1 MARSSLLCLVRLA
14 SLLALAGI
22 FVSVSVQASRGD
34 ADPHYRTCVGECQN
48 TGIIG
53 SNIIS
58 HCQSREND
66 SISAGSS
73 WYTQEALGMQWKQL
87 NCMTDCRY
95 YCMMRREEER
105 RLGGLSPVQYHGKWP
120 FKRVSVFQEPLSAAL
135 SALNLLMHFTGWL
148 SFYLLVKCRL
158 PLRPQTKRTYYEYTG
173 LWHIYAILSMNA
185 WIWSSVFHTRDIDL
199 TEKLDYSSAVA
210 VLGYSLIVTLLRIFN
225 VKEGPARVMVAAPI
239 LAFVTTHILYLNFYE
254 LDYGWNMKVC
264 VAMGV
269 IQIVAWAT
277 WAGVTRHPSRLK
289 LWVVVFGGALAM
301 LLEVFDFPPY
311 KRYADAHSL
320 WHASTVP
327 LTYLWWSFIKD
338 DAEFRT
344 STLTLVK
351 KAR

>member
-1 MARSSLLCLVRLA
+1 MAGSSLWVVGLA
-14 SLLALAGI
+14 SLLALPGI
-22 FVSVSVQASRGD
+22 FVSVSVQASPGD
-34 ADPHYRTCVGECQN
+34 ADPHYITCVGECQN

-53 SNIIS
+53 SNIINR
-58 HCQSREND
+58 CQSRENG
-66 SISAGSS
+66 STSAGSS
-73 WYTQEALGMQWKQL
+73 WYTQEALRMQWKQL

-95 YCMMRREEER
+95 YCIMRREEER

-135 SALNLLMHFTGWL
+135 SALNLLMHLTGWL
-148 SFYLLVKCRL
+148 SFFLL
-158 PLRPQTKRTYYEYTG
+158 TKRTYYEYAG
-173 LWHIYAILSMNA
+173 LWHIYAILPMNA

-210 VLGYSLIVTLLRIFN
+210 VLGYSLILTLLRIFN
-225 VKEGPARVMVAAPI
+225 VKEGAARVMFAAPI

-264 VAMGV
+264 AAMGMV
-269 IQIVAWAT
+269 QIVALAT
-277 WAGVTRHPSRLK
+277 WAGVTRNPSRFR

-301 LLEVFDFPPY
+301 LLEVFDFSPY
-311 KRYADAHSL
+311 KGYADAHSL

-338 DAEFRT
+338 DAEFCT